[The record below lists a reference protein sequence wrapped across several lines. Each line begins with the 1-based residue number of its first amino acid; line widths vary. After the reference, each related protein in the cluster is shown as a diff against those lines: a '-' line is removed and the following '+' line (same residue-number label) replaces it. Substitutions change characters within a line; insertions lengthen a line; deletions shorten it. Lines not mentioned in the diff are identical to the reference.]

1 MAARLGLTERS
12 GNGLMGGIAIERN
25 GEPRAAMAGRYR
37 WLRVCRYTS
46 LGSALDDRIKLTS
59 ITWLPTAHS
68 LDAPRVRPSGE
79 AARMILRLAA
89 PAMVVASLLLLPFLN
104 KPFTIDDPL
113 FLREARHALVDPLH
127 PADFEQVWNA
137 GDRLKLSQY
146 LLGGTLPAYVLLPVV
161 ALGGREWMAHLY
173 QLLLLSGFLIAS
185 VSVARR
191 LGCDRRQ
198 ANTVGLLIASNPV
211 TLAMAA
217 TCMPDVMAMMFG
229 MAGMDRLLLFRE
241 ERRWG
246 AGLSSG
252 LLLAAAVLCR
262 VSTAPLLLVAALLL
276 MPATWKRAAECLWP
290 LGVAMV
296 AVVLFL
302 GLNRG
307 PAANATVG
315 AAFQALTSMRNVPR
329 NLVAFLC
336 FQALTGPLLVYAL
349 LASGRKFAVVVAALV
364 ALGVAGSLFAG
375 AVGGSANLVL
385 YAVPAAIG
393 LCFILALVDVVGDIR
408 PALPLLVWLGAGLVA
423 LPYVYIGAKYLL
435 PGVPAAALLIV
446 LHAARV
452 RQRRYPLTVALLVA
466 MGWICGALIIAG
478 DTTLA
483 SSQRAAV
490 DRLIVPRIH
499 RGATVWA
506 GGQWAFLGY
515 AEDAGARALANTPPL
530 PGPGD
535 IIVVSRL
542 DYYGMLHR
550 LPIRLELLNTQTD
563 RRCGA
568 FVLNRR
574 LGAGFYSDRFGY
586 LPFAIGCAEV
596 NAYDLYRVL
605 P

>member
-1 MAARLGLTERS
+1 MT
-12 GNGLMGGIAIERN
+12 
-25 GEPRAAMAGRYR
+25 
-37 WLRVCRYTS
+37 
-46 LGSALDDRIKLTS
+46 
-59 ITWLPTAHS
+59 
-68 LDAPRVRPSGE
+68 
-79 AARMILRLAA
+79 LRLAA
-89 PAMVVASLLLLPFLN
+89 PAIVVASLLLLPFLN

-146 LLGGTLPAYVLLPVV
+146 LLGGTLPAYVLLPVA

-217 TCMPDVMAMMFG
+217 TCTPDVMAMMFG

-246 AGLSSG
+246 VGLASG

-262 VSTAPLLLVAALLL
+262 ASTAPLLLVAALLL
-276 MPATWKRAAECLWP
+276 MPATWKRAVECLWP
-290 LGVAMV
+290 RDIKVDGREAVWCTPGFLRLAGIWANRLTSMSRTQCLWPLVVAVV

-307 PAANATVG
+307 PAADATVG

-349 LASGRKFAVVVAALV
+349 FASGRKFAGVVAALV
-364 ALGVAGSLFAG
+364 ALGVAVSLFAG
-375 AVGGSANLVL
+375 AVGGPANLVL
-385 YAVPAAIG
+385 YAVPAALG
-393 LCFILALVDVVGDIR
+393 LCFILALVGVVGDLR
-408 PALPLLVWLGAGLVA
+408 PALPLLVWLGAGMVA
-423 LPYVYIGAKYLL
+423 LPYVYMGAKYLL

-466 MGWICGALIIAG
+466 MGWICGALIVVG

-490 DRLIVPRIH
+490 DGLIAPRIH
-499 RGATVWA
+499 RGVTVWA
-506 GGQWAFLGY
+506 GGQWAFLAY

-535 IIVVSRL
+535 VIVVSRL
-542 DYYGMLHR
+542 DYYGRLLR
-550 LPIRLELLNTQTD
+550 LPIRLELLNTQSD
-563 RRCGA
+563 RRCGV

-574 LGAGFYSDRFGY
+574 LGAGFYSNRFGY
-586 LPFAIGCAEV
+586 LPFAIGCGEV

>member
-1 MAARLGLTERS
+1 MT
-12 GNGLMGGIAIERN
+12 
-25 GEPRAAMAGRYR
+25 
-37 WLRVCRYTS
+37 
-46 LGSALDDRIKLTS
+46 
-59 ITWLPTAHS
+59 
-68 LDAPRVRPSGE
+68 
-79 AARMILRLAA
+79 LRLAL
-89 PAMVVASLLLLPFLN
+89 PAIVVASLLLLPFLN

-146 LLGGTLPAYVLLPVV
+146 LLGGTLPAYVLLPVA
-161 ALGGREWMAHLY
+161 ALGGREWTAHLY
-173 QLLLLSGFLIAS
+173 QLLLLCGFLVAS

-217 TCMPDVMAMMFG
+217 TCTPDVMAMMFG

-241 ERRWG
+241 QRRWG
-246 AGLSSG
+246 VGLAAG

-262 VSTAPLLLVAALLL
+262 ASTVPLLLVAALLL
-276 MPATWKRAAECLWP
+276 MAATWKRAAECLWP
-290 LGVAMV
+290 LGVAAV

-302 GLNRG
+302 SLNRG
-307 PAANATVG
+307 PAADATVG
-315 AAFQALTSMRNVPR
+315 TAFQALTSMRNVPR

-336 FQALTGPLLVYAL
+336 YQALTGPLLVYAL
-349 LASGRKFAVVVAALV
+349 LASGWKFAGVVAALV

-375 AVGGSANLVL
+375 AVGGPANLVL
-385 YAVPAAIG
+385 YAVPATLG
-393 LCFILALVDVVGDIR
+393 LCFILALMGVVGDFR
-408 PALPLLVWLGAGLVA
+408 PASVRQSEPRRGALSFPGSGLPLLVWLGAGMVA
-423 LPYVYIGAKYLL
+423 LPYVYMGAKYLL

-466 MGWICGALIIAG
+466 MGWICGALIVVG

-490 DRLIVPRIH
+490 DRLIAPRIH
-499 RGATVWA
+499 RGVTVWA
-506 GGQWAFLGY
+506 GGQWAFLAY

-530 PGPGD
+530 PCPGET
-535 IIVVSRL
+535 IVVSRL
-542 DYYGMLHR
+542 DYYGKLLR
-550 LPIRLELLNTQTD
+550 LPIRIELLNTQTD
-563 RRCGA
+563 RRCGV

-574 LGAGFYSDRFGY
+574 LGAGFYSNRFGY
-586 LPFAIGCAEV
+586 LPFAIGCGEV

>member
-1 MAARLGLTERS
+1 MAMPVSRS
-12 GNGLMGGIAIERN
+12 
-25 GEPRAAMAGRYR
+25 
-37 WLRVCRYTS
+37 
-46 LGSALDDRIKLTS
+46 RI
-59 ITWLPTAHS
+59 
-68 LDAPRVRPSGE
+68 V
-79 AARMILRLAA
+79 LRLAA
-89 PAMVVASLLLLPFLN
+89 PAIVAASLLMLPFLD

-127 PADFEQVWNA
+127 PADFVQVWNA

-146 LLGGTLPAYVLLPVV
+146 LLGGTLPAYVLLPVA
-161 ALGGREWMAHLY
+161 ALGGREWIAHLY
-173 QLLLLSGFLIAS
+173 QLLLLAGFLIAS
-185 VSVARR
+185 VSVALR

-211 TLAMAA
+211 TLGMAA
-217 TCMPDVMAMMFG
+217 TCTPDVMAMTFG

-241 ERRWG
+241 ERRWR
-246 AGLSSG
+246 AGLASG

-262 VSTAPLLLVAALLL
+262 ATTAPLLLVAALLL

-290 LGVAMV
+290 LAVAAV

-315 AAFQALTSMRNVPR
+315 AAFQTLTSLRNVPR

-336 FQALTGPLLVYAL
+336 YQALAGPLLIYAL
-349 LASGRKFAVVVAALV
+349 LSSGPRFAGAVAALV
-364 ALGVAGSLFAG
+364 AAG
-375 AVGGSANLVL
+375 AVTSMWAAAAGGSANLVL
-385 YAVPAAIG
+385 YAVPAALGI
-393 LCFILALVDVVGDIR
+393 CFILAYVRVLGDIR
-408 PALPLLVWLGAGLVA
+408 HALPLVVWLGAGLVA
-423 LPYVYIGAKYLL
+423 LPYVYMGAKYLL

-446 LHAARV
+446 LHAARA
-452 RQRRYPLTVALLVA
+452 RQRRYPLTVALVVA
-466 MGWICGALIIAG
+466 LGWISGALIVVG

-490 DRLIVPRIH
+490 NRLIKPRID
-499 RGATVWA
+499 RGLNVWA
-506 GGQWAFLGY
+506 AGQWAFLAY
-515 AEDAGARALANTPPL
+515 AEDAGAQALANTPPL
-530 PGPGD
+530 PNPGD

-550 LPIRLELLNTQTD
+550 LPIRLEPLHTQAD
-563 RRCGA
+563 RRCGV

-574 LGAGFYSDRFGY
+574 LGAGFYSNRFGY
-586 LPFAIGCAEV
+586 LPFAIGCGEV
-596 NAYDLYRVL
+596 NAYDIYRVL

>member
-1 MAARLGLTERS
+1 MT
-12 GNGLMGGIAIERN
+12 
-25 GEPRAAMAGRYR
+25 
-37 WLRVCRYTS
+37 
-46 LGSALDDRIKLTS
+46 
-59 ITWLPTAHS
+59 
-68 LDAPRVRPSGE
+68 
-79 AARMILRLAA
+79 LRLAV
-89 PAMVVASLLLLPFLN
+89 PAIVVASLLLLPFLN

-146 LLGGTLPAYVLLPVV
+146 LLGGTLPAYVLLPVA
-161 ALGGREWMAHLY
+161 ALGGHEWMAHLY

-217 TCMPDVMAMMFG
+217 TCTPDVMAMMFG

-246 AGLSSG
+246 AGLVSG
-252 LLLAAAVLCR
+252 WLLGGAVLCR
-262 VSTAPLLLVAALLL
+262 ASTAPLLLVAALLL

-290 LGVAMV
+290 LVV
-296 AVVLFL
+296 AVVVVALFL

-315 AAFQALTSMRNVPR
+315 AAFQALTSMRNLPR
-329 NLVAFLC
+329 NLAAFLGY
-336 FQALTGPLLVYAL
+336 QALTGPLLVYAL
-349 LASGRKFAVVVAALV
+349 LAGGRKFAGIVAALV
-364 ALGVAGSLFAG
+364 ALGGAAALLAG
-375 AVGGSANLVL
+375 AFGGPSNLVL
-385 YAVPAAIG
+385 YAVPAALGI
-393 LCFILALVDVVGDIR
+393 CFILALVSVLVGQASACQR
-408 PALPLLVWLGAGLVA
+408 PHADGFSPSSPGSDLPLVVWLGAGLVA
-423 LPYVYIGAKYLL
+423 LPYVYMGAKYLL

-446 LHAARV
+446 RHAARV
-452 RQRRYPLTVALLVA
+452 RQRRYPLTVALMVA
-466 MGWICGALIIAG
+466 LGWICGALIVVG

-483 SSQRAAV
+483 SSQREAV
-490 DRLIVPRIH
+490 DRLIAPRIH
-499 RGATVWA
+499 RGLTVWA
-506 GGQWAFLGY
+506 GGQWAFLAY
-515 AEDAGARALANTPPL
+515 AEDAGAQALANTPPL

-542 DYYGMLHR
+542 DYYGMLLR

-563 RRCGA
+563 RRCGV

-574 LGAGFYSDRFGY
+574 LGAGFYSNRFGY
-586 LPFAIGCAEV
+586 LPFAIGCGEV

>member
-1 MAARLGLTERS
+1 MT
-12 GNGLMGGIAIERN
+12 
-25 GEPRAAMAGRYR
+25 
-37 WLRVCRYTS
+37 
-46 LGSALDDRIKLTS
+46 
-59 ITWLPTAHS
+59 
-68 LDAPRVRPSGE
+68 
-79 AARMILRLAA
+79 LRLAA

-173 QLLLLSGFLIAS
+173 QLLLLCGFLVAS

-246 AGLSSG
+246 AGLASG

-262 VSTAPLLLVAALLL
+262 ASTAPLVLVAALLL

-290 LGVAMV
+290 LGVAAA

-307 PAANATVG
+307 PAANAGATVG
-315 AAFQALTSMRNVPR
+315 AAFQTLTSVRNVPR

-349 LASGRKFAVVVAALV
+349 LTRGRKFAGVVAALV
-364 ALGVAGSLFAG
+364 ALGVAGSMLAG
-375 AVGGSANLVL
+375 VLGGPASLVL
-385 YAVPAAIG
+385 YAVPAALG
-393 LCFILALVDVVGDIR
+393 VCFILALLGVVGQASACQR
-408 PALPLLVWLGAGLVA
+408 PLAGGLSLSSPGGLPLVVWLGAGLVA
-423 LPYVYIGAKYLL
+423 LPYVYMGAKYLL

-452 RQRRYPLTVALLVA
+452 RQRRYPLTVALVVA
-466 MGWICGALIIAG
+466 LGWISGALIVVG

-483 SSQRAAV
+483 WSQREAV
-490 DRLIVPRIH
+490 DRLVAPRIH
-499 RGATVWA
+499 RGLKVWA
-506 GGQWAFLGY
+506 GGQWAFLAY
-515 AEDAGARALANTPPL
+515 AEEAGAQALANTPPL

-542 DYYGMLHR
+542 DYYGMLLR

-574 LGAGFYSDRFGY
+574 LGAGFYSNRFGY
-586 LPFAIGCAEV
+586 LPFAIGCGEV